1 MSRVWVW
8 LKKWGG
14 LLFGAVAAG
23 LLVVLG
29 AGWLWRR
36 RVAELG
42 RIRDELAVERARQ
55 EIAHLRGIREEIASR
70 VEEKDE
76 AIEAIDRKLAE
87 NRRAIVEAH
96 EHGQG
101 LTDEEVEDAFAR
113 LGY

>member
-1 MSRVWVW
+1 MSRTWAW

-14 LLFGAVAAG
+14 VLFGALTAT

-36 RVAELG
+36 KVAELG
-42 RIRDELAVERARQ
+42 RVQDELAVARAQR
-55 EIAHLRGIREEIASR
+55 EIAHLRGMREEIAHR

-76 AIEAIDRKLAE
+76 VIEAIDRKLAE
-87 NRRAIVEAH
+87 NRRAIIEAH
-96 EHGQG
+96 GYGQG